1 MAERSFNY
9 DTAVGRVFR
18 AAFLS
23 LLPFLITKPG
33 NSHLSPIAQPSVN
46 HSIPSPPS
54 DISLTIFFLSRHRLG
69 EEEKIERQLL
79 IRKRQPPDNW
89 SPSPSHRLKTR
100 SLLSLFLFL
109 SKILHLIAPCNNYPR
124 GYRRCVNHERELSH
138 RGGWEREREIY
149 VELKRWKGD
158 GKITVWEV
166 DYGTVFFK
174 VSTARGCL
182 LVDGYDRVECC
193 WKIENRGRGE

>member
-1 MAERSFNY
+1 MIPPL
-9 DTAVGRVFR
+9 
-18 AAFLS
+18 AACFAPRFSPSSPL
-23 LLPFLITKPG
+23 LITKPG

-89 SPSPSHRLKTR
+89 SPSPSHRLETR
-100 SLLSLFLFL
+100 SLLSLSL

-124 GYRRCVNHERELSH
+124 GHRRCVNHERELSH
-138 RGGWEREREIY
+138 RGGWEREIERFTLSLSGGKET
-149 VELKRWKGD
+149 VKSLCERWIMGRSFSRFPRRGD
-158 GKITVWEV
+158 VCSWIGWNAV
-166 DYGTVFFK
+166 
-174 VSTARGCL
+174 
-182 LVDGYDRVECC
+182 
-193 WKIENRGRGE
+193 GR

>member
-89 SPSPSHRLKTR
+89 SPSPSHRLETR
-100 SLLSLFLFL
+100 SLLSLSL

-124 GYRRCVNHERELSH
+124 GHRRCVNHERELSH
-138 RGGWEREREIY
+138 RGGWERERERFTLSLSGGKET
-149 VELKRWKGD
+149 VKSLCERWIMGRSFSRFPRRGD
-158 GKITVWEV
+158 VCSWIGWNAV
-166 DYGTVFFK
+166 
-174 VSTARGCL
+174 
-182 LVDGYDRVECC
+182 
-193 WKIENRGRGE
+193 GR

>member
-18 AAFLS
+18 AAFLP

-46 HSIPSPPS
+46 HSIPSPL
-54 DISLTIFFLSRHRLG
+54 DISLAIFFLSRHRLG
-69 EEEKIERQLL
+69 EEKIERQLL

-124 GYRRCVNHERELSH
+124 GHRRCVNHERELSH
-138 RGGWEREREIY
+138 RGGWENIRQREKD
-149 VELKRWKGD
+149 LRW
-158 GKITVWEV
+158 
-166 DYGTVFFK
+166 
-174 VSTARGCL
+174 A
-182 LVDGYDRVECC
+182 
-193 WKIENRGRGE
+193 